1 VLISKQDGS
10 LVEFFIEKDYH
21 TDLGVTFQETIF
33 GGLRRCANQCL
44 FCFVDQLPDGLR
56 PSLYVKDDDYRL
68 SFLHGSFITLTSLQE
83 QEMQRIITQHL
94 SPLYVSVHSTNPEV
108 RPRLL
113 GNPTAGRVMEQLTD
127 LVEGDQNAG
136 LIGSRQEKVLAT
148 KDPNATP
155 LPPAKSGSPQ
165 SNNKT
170 ANLQRSV
177 NDHPELALPSDCGFA
192 THHTSAP
199 SLRPSQTTQRYQTR
213 RFVAPRAAGRDPRD
227 KRLPGNGQKP
237 EEKPLAS
244 ADPPH
249 SRQ

>member
-1 VLISKQDGS
+1 MISTGEVARLPDGALVTAVDPQGLGAEIGLQPGDRLVAINGQPVMDLLDYRFRMADEEISVLISKQDGS

-127 LVEGDQNAG
+127 LVEGGITLHCQIVLCPGVNDGPELDRTLEDLAG
-136 LIGSRQEKVLAT
+136 L
-148 KDPNATP
+148 
-155 LPPAKSGSPQ
+155 
-165 SNNKT
+165 
-170 ANLQRSV
+170 
-177 NDHPELALPSDCGFA
+177 F
-192 THHTSAP
+192 
-199 SLRPSQTTQRYQTR
+199 
-213 RFVAPRAAGRDPRD
+213 
-227 KRLPGNGQKP
+227 PGV
-237 EEKPLAS
+237 
-244 ADPPH
+244 
-249 SRQ
+249 